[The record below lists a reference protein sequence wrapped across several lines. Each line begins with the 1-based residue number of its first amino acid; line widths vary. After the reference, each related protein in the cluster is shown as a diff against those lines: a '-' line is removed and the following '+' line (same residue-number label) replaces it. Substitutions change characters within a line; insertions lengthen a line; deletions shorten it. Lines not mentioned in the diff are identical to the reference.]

1 MAKAKLFTVVLTD
14 EELGF
19 LDRTMTNVHE
29 ILLEKRNSITAS
41 KADITDLWAVNSVL
55 DNVNCIIAAIKAAK
69 EDGEYDNH

>member
-1 MAKAKLFTVVLTD
+1 MANAKLFTVVLTD

-55 DNVNCIIAAIKAAK
+55 DNVNCIMAAIETAK